1 MDHID
6 FSNRFLIQSMTVTL
20 VSGGM
25 GNAVLV
31 VVKIINFAS
40 LPIRVSY
47 KLMTPK
53 ILVILNLVQL
63 FNTETNVQD
72 FFFRLHFRFFAT
84 F

>member
-1 MDHID
+1 
-6 FSNRFLIQSMTVTL
+6 MTVTL

-31 VVKIINFAS
+31 VVKIINFVS
-40 LPIRVSY
+40 LPIRY